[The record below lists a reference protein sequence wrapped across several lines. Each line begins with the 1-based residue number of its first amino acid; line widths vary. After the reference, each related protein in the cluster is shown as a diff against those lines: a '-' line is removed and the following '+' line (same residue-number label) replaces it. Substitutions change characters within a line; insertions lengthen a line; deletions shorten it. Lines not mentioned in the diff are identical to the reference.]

1 MIHSTY
7 EDHTRERDLKRFI
20 SSDGYDSSDGDDQNS
35 GCMTDSEFVTVLVS
49 AIQSNQVQLTPC
61 IGNGSLYMDL
71 IKHLGDRAKD
81 VA

>member
-7 EDHTRERDLKRFI
+7 EDHTRERDLERFI

-49 AIQSNQVQLTPC
+49 AIQSNQVQLTPR

-71 IKHLGDRAKD
+71 IKHLGNRAKE
-81 VA
+81 VL